1 MNNCSA
7 LICEFI
13 PIGHIGQPQDI
24 VAVTLLLAS
33 DKPRFMAAQCM
44 VVDNGQRT
52 ATADNG

>member
-1 MNNCSA
+1 M
-7 LICEFI
+7 
-13 PIGHIGQPQDI
+13 
-24 VAVTLLLAS
+24 AVTLLLAS